1 MSQRKQIIQQIQS
14 RKEKKNPTIKLKK
27 FLPKIMDL
35 IDTFRKAK
43 EEIGIDEYKEISD
56 TEVYQDEYGRLLT
69 SVTEDA
75 FFELYDEDIIGKI
88 MFILTDDYFGLY
100 AFADGYD
107 RTIFSVQYDGYMKWN
122 YFFKNKDEENTIMEA
137 VNIACNDL
145 VQNFDKYEERF
156 YNAIETKLNEED

>member
-1 MSQRKQIIQQIQS
+1 
-14 RKEKKNPTIKLKK
+14 
-27 FLPKIMDL
+27 MDL

-88 MFILTDDYFGLY
+88 MFILTDDYFGL
-100 AFADGYD
+100 
-107 RTIFSVQYDGYMKWN
+107 
-122 YFFKNKDEENTIMEA
+122 FFLCSMMDI
-137 VNIACNDL
+137 
-145 VQNFDKYEERF
+145 
-156 YNAIETKLNEED
+156 